1 MVRVTRKVW
10 KRAGIAL
17 VVMVALGVALNG
29 PRLSGSKPEGSKP
42 AVPNGQVTSNGQI
55 EPSGEAPTGSPDES
69 QSTVTNPMPNPG
81 SDQPAAGEGR
91 VRTGTAQEGCFQD
104 KFEYIEAWNRTGVE
118 PEPCFVA
125 PPPNNQAQP
134 DHVKRTQDGKPF

>member
-1 MVRVTRKVW
+1 MVRVTRNVW

-17 VVMVALGVALNG
+17 AAVIALGVVFNG
-29 PRLSGSKPEGSKP
+29 AILGDGSENKGSKPS
-42 AVPNGQVTSNGQI
+42 VTNGQVTSDGRV
-55 EPSGEAPTGSPDES
+55 EPSGETPKES
-69 QSTVTNPMPNPG
+69 QSTAVTNPMPNPG

-125 PPPNNQAQP
+125 PPPNNQDQP
-134 DHVKRTQDGKPF
+134 NDVKRTQDGKPF

>member
-17 VVMVALGVALNG
+17 AVMVALGVVLNG
-29 PRLSGSKPEGSKP
+29 DLLGGGSKPEGSKP
-42 AVPNGQVTSNGQI
+42 AVSNGQVRSEGQVTSDGQVT
-55 EPSGEAPTGSPDES
+55 PSSGS
-69 QSTVTNPMPNPG
+69 STDTVPNPMPNPG
-81 SDQPAAGEGR
+81 SDQPATGEGR

-104 KFEYIEAWNRTGVE
+104 KFEYLEAWNRTGVE

-134 DHVKRTQDGKPF
+134 DGVKRTQDGKPF

>member
-1 MVRVTRKVW
+1 MARMTRTVW

-17 VVMVALGVALNG
+17 AAVIALGVVLNG
-29 PRLSGSKPEGSKP
+29 AILGDGTGRKGSTPS
-42 AVPNGQVTSNGQI
+42 VTNGQVTSDGRI
-55 EPSGEAPTGSPDES
+55 EPSGESPQGSP
-69 QSTVTNPMPNPG
+69 TTGVTNPMPNPG
-81 SDQPAAGEGR
+81 SDQPATGEGR

-125 PPPNNQAQP
+125 PPPNNQEQP
-134 DHVKRTQDGKPF
+134 KDVKRTQDGKPF